1 MAIELFQTLDGGHR
15 MLEIAYWYRKR
26 SRPVAVI
33 TSILTS
39 QSDLHERTEMTRFK
53 DKTVLI
59 TGAASGMGLSA
70 TRRFLD
76 EGARVTM
83 LDIDAA
89 TLEQVAAKFPPDRV
103 LVQVGDTARQE
114 TAANAVKATVERFG
128 GLDVLINNAGIG
140 SEGDITQTSAA
151 DFDRVMAVNVSGYFH
166 MAKAALPELVKTRG
180 AIVMTSSVSGLG
192 GDWEMFAYNTSKG
205 AVSNMVRAMALDAAK
220 DGVRVNAVNPS
231 FTRTGMTEDMLKD
244 AELVAKFKERMPLG
258 APEDPDGVAAAM
270 AFLASDD
277 ARLITGVNL
286 PVDAGLGAS
295 NGQPPQ

>member
-1 MAIELFQTLDGGHR
+1 MN
-15 MLEIAYWYRKR
+15 
-26 SRPVAVI
+26 
-33 TSILTS
+33 
-39 QSDLHERTEMTRFK
+39 RFK

-59 TGAASGMGLSA
+59 TGAASGMGLAA

-83 LDIDAA
+83 LDIDEG
-89 TLEQVAAKFPPDRV
+89 TLKEAVAKFPQDRV
-103 LVQVGDTARQE
+103 LVQVGDTADQQ
-114 TAANAVKATVERFG
+114 TAAVAVKATIERFG
-128 GLDVLINNAGIG
+128 GLDVLINNAGVA
-140 SEGDITQTSAA
+140 SEGDIMKTSEA
-151 DFDRVMAVNVSGYFH
+151 DFERVMAVNVTGYFH
-166 MAKAALPELVKTRG
+166 MAKAAMPALVKAG
-180 AIVMTSSVSGLG
+180 GSIVMTSSVSGLG

-231 FTRTGMTEDMLKD
+231 LTKTGMTKDMLKD

-258 APEDPDGVAAAM
+258 TPEDPDGIAAAM

-286 PVDAGLGAS
+286 PVDAGLRAS